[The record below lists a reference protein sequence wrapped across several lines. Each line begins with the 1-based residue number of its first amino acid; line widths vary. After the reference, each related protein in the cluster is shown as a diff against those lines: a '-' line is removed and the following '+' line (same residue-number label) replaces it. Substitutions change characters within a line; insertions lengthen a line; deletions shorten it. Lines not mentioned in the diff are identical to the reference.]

1 MNPAKNEVNTEIKI
15 MRISSTNAIEGGRV
29 LYTIGRI
36 EAASAWHPAHGSPL
50 QENWRELVLRELT
63 RKAEDIDAD
72 AIIRVDYQNDGVIR
86 IDDTGVNLKRVVAT
100 GIAVKLSCAA
110 ARR

>member
-1 MNPAKNEVNTEIKI
+1 VNTEIEI
-15 MRISSTNAIEGGRV
+15 MRISSTGAIEGGRV
-29 LYTIGRI
+29 LYTIGKI
-36 EAASAWHPAHGSPL
+36 EAASTWYPAHGSPL
-50 QENWRELVLRELT
+50 QENWRELVLRELI

-86 IDDTGVNLKRVVAT
+86 IEETGVKLKRLVAT

-110 ARR
+110 

>member
-1 MNPAKNEVNTEIKI
+1 MEIKI

-36 EAASAWHPAHGSPL
+36 EAASAWHPVHGFPL
-50 QENWRELVLRELT
+50 QENWRELVLRELM

-86 IDDTGVNLKRVVAT
+86 IDETGVNLKRVVAT
-100 GIAVKLSCAA
+100 GLAVKLSCAA
-110 ARR
+110 

>member
-1 MNPAKNEVNTEIKI
+1 MKRVNPVENEVNTEIEI
-15 MRISSTNAIEGGRV
+15 MRISSTGAIEAGRV

-36 EAASAWHPAHGSPL
+36 EAASTWYPAHGSPL
-50 QENWRELVLRELT
+50 QENWRELALRELI

-72 AIIRVDYQNDGVIR
+72 AIIRVDYQNEGVVR
-86 IDDTGVNLKRVVAT
+86 IDEIGVKLKRLVAT

-110 ARR
+110 

>member
-1 MNPAKNEVNTEIKI
+1 
-15 MRISSTNAIEGGRV
+15 MRISSTCAIEGRRV
-29 LYTIGRI
+29 LCTIGRI

-50 QENWRELVLRELT
+50 QEKWRELILRELI
-63 RKAEDIDAD
+63 RKAEDIDAG

-86 IDDTGVNLKRVVAT
+86 INETNVKLKRAVAT

-110 ARR
+110 